1 VLAWADK
8 LRNYDEEALMTTTSP
23 PADDA
28 VTGRMTISA
37 IAASIGVSV
46 PSVSK
51 VLNGRSDVA
60 PATRLKIEKAL
71 QEHNYQRNA
80 RQTGTS
86 STQLLELVFH
96 ELDSAWSIEIIR
108 GVEHAAKRNGVS
120 IVLSDFG
127 GRHSPDQRWM
137 DDVLARR
144 PLGVILVLSAL
155 TAEQRRQL
163 DTRSIPYV
171 VLDTNGET
179 QADAPTVGS
188 NNWHGGLSATRH
200 LLSLGHRRIAVVSGP
215 QDVLCSRA
223 RVDGYRA
230 AHSEAGVQ
238 PMEDATRWGD
248 FTVDGGYRHGLELLA
263 RAERPTAVFAGSD
276 MQALGVLRAAREQGI
291 NVPQDLSVVGY
302 DDLPLAA
309 WVGPSLTTVNQPLLE
324 MAETAARMVLD
335 MARGVDTKPRSIE
348 LATELVVRESTGPAP
363 Q

>member
-1 VLAWADK
+1 MASERPSA
-8 LRNYDEEALMTTTSP
+8 E
-23 PADDA
+23 DA
-28 VTGRMTISA
+28 GAGRMTISA

-86 STQLLELVFH
+86 ASPLIELVFH

-108 GVEHAAKRNGVS
+108 GVEHAAKRNGLSV
-120 IVLSDFG
+120 VLSDFG

-137 DDVLARR
+137 DDVAARR

-155 TAEQRRQL
+155 TPAQRRQL
-163 DTRSIPYV
+163 DTRSIPFV
-171 VLDTNGET
+171 VLDTDGET
-179 QADAPTVGS
+179 QADAPSVGS

-200 LLSLGHRRIAVVSGP
+200 LLSLGHRRIAVISGP

-238 PMEDATRWGD
+238 PMDDSTRWGN
-248 FTVDGGYRHGLELLA
+248 FTVDSGYRHGRELLT
-263 RAERPTAVFAGSD
+263 RPERPTAIFAGSD

-291 NVPQDLSVVGY
+291 EVPRDLSVVGY

-335 MARGVDTKPRSIE
+335 MARGIDTKPRSIE
-348 LATELVVRESTGPAP
+348 LATELVIRESTGPAP
-363 Q
+363 R